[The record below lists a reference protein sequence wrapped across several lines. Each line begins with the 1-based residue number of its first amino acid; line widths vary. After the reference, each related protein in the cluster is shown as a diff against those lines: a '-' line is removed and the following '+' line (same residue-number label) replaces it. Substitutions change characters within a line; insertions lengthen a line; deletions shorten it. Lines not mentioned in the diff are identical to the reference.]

1 MHADSATASRRKMN
15 AHYLAGLSSG
25 LALIIAIGA
34 QNAFVLRQ
42 GLRREHLLPIV
53 LICACADL
61 TLIAAGIAGLGLM
74 IERYP
79 ALLTLARYGG
89 AAFLLLYGLSAAR
102 RAWSGETLTVAENS
116 GVSLFAA
123 VTTCL
128 ALTFLNPHVYLD
140 PVVLLGALANQHGV
154 TGRWWF
160 GLGAASASFIWFFA
174 LAYGARLLTPFF
186 QQKRAWQLLD
196 SGVAIVMVTLAC
208 GLASPVIG
216 NQISAGV
223 QPSAKVIADHANSM
237 AAPNNN
243 EGPS

>member
-1 MHADSATASRRKMN
+1 MN

-61 TLIAAGIAGLGLM
+61 TLIAAGIAGLGLI

-102 RAWSGETLTVAENS
+102 RAWSGETLAVADEG
-116 GVSLFAA
+116 GVSLFTA
-123 VTTCL
+123 VSTCL

-140 PVVLLGALANQHGV
+140 TVILLGALANQHGDQ
-154 TGRWWF
+154 GRWQF
-160 GLGAASASFIWFFA
+160 GAGAVLASLTWFFL
-174 LAYGARLLTPFF
+174 LAYGARALRPLFASPL
-186 QQKRAWQLLD
+186 AWRVLD
-196 SGVAIVMVTLAC
+196 GSIAIVMWTIAF
-208 GLASPVIG
+208 GLTQTP
-216 NQISAGV
+216 
-223 QPSAKVIADHANSM
+223 
-237 AAPNNN
+237 
-243 EGPS
+243 

>member
-1 MHADSATASRRKMN
+1 MN
-15 AHYLAGLSSG
+15 AHYLAGLGSG

-61 TLIAAGIAGLGLM
+61 TLIAAGIAGLGVM
-74 IERYP
+74 IERFP

-89 AAFLLLYGLSAAR
+89 AAFLLIYGLSAAR
-102 RAWSGETLTVAENS
+102 RAWSGEALTVAEDG
-116 GVSLFAA
+116 GVSLFTA

-140 PVVLLGALANQHGV
+140 TVVLLGALANQHGSA
-154 TGRWWF
+154 GRWWF
-160 GLGAASASFIWFFA
+160 GVGAATASFLWFFG
-174 LAYGARLLTPFF
+174 LAYGARLLTPLFR
-186 QQKRAWQLLD
+186 QKRAWQWLD
-196 SGVAIVMVTLAC
+196 SGVAAVMVALAF
-208 GLASPVIG
+208 GLASPAIG
-216 NQISAGV
+216 GQLSAGV
-223 QPSAKVIADHANSM
+223 QPSAKVIADHSNSLSSH
-237 AAPNNN
+237 NNN

>member
-1 MHADSATASRRKMN
+1 MN
-15 AHYLAGLSSG
+15 AHYLAGLGSG

-61 TLIAAGIAGLGLM
+61 TLIAAGIAGLGVM

-89 AAFLLLYGLSAAR
+89 AAFLLIYGLSAAR
-102 RAWSGETLTVAENS
+102 RAWSGETLAVADEG
-116 GVSLFAA
+116 GVSSFTA
-123 VTTCL
+123 VSTCL

-140 PVVLLGALANQHGV
+140 TVILLGALANQHGS

-160 GLGAASASFIWFFA
+160 GLGAACASFIWFFG
-174 LAYGARLLTPFF
+174 LAYGAQLLTPLFR
-186 QQKRAWQLLD
+186 QKRAWQLLD
-196 SGVAIVMVTLAC
+196 SGVAVVMLTLAL
-208 GLASPVIG
+208 GLASPAIG
-216 NQISAGV
+216 GQISAGV
-223 QPSAKVIADHANSM
+223 QPSAKVIAEHASSTVSHNH
-237 AAPNNN
+237 N